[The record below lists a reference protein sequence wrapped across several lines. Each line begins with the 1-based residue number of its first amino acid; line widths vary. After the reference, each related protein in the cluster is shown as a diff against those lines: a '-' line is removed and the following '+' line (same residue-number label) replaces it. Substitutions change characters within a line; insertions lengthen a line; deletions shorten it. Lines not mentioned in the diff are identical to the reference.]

1 MRTSVLE
8 LLGLLV
14 AFIFQP
20 CLASA
25 ATTAP
30 VTADDALKM
39 LQDGNARYVAGKSL
53 HLREDQARRTETAT
67 GGQHPFVSI
76 LGCADSRE
84 PLEVVFDQ
92 GIGDI
97 FNVRVAGNV
106 ADIDEI
112 GTLEYG
118 AGHVGTPLIVV
129 LGHTKCGA
137 VTAVVKK
144 DHVTENIAKLV
155 DNITPAVLKAQ
166 MANPGAEVN
175 ALINESIT
183 ANVWQAIE
191 DMIKGSPE
199 IYELVETG
207 KVKIV
212 GAVYDIESGNVTWL
226 GSHPE
231 LIKIMVAVKLEEEK
245 AKKPVARAAP
255 REEVKKDEGARVEHK
270 SNGTEKSLSLK
281 GRTVYNH
288 GKHE

>member
-1 MRTSVLE
+1 MRNKVPVFFSIM
-8 LLGLLV
+8 V
-14 AFIFQP
+14 AFLIQP
-20 CLASA
+20 SMASGNA
-25 ATTAP
+25 ST

-67 GGQHPFVSI
+67 AGQHPFVSI

-84 PLEVVFDQ
+84 PLEIVFDQ

-97 FNVRVAGNV
+97 FNVRIAGNV

-144 DHVTENIAKLV
+144 DHVTENIARLV

-166 MANPGAEVN
+166 MNNPGAELNV
-175 ALINESIT
+175 LINESIT

-199 IYELVETG
+199 IYEMVETG

-231 LIKIMVAVKLEEEK
+231 LIKIMVAVKLEETREK
-245 AKKPVARAAP
+245 KTASRAAP
-255 REEVKKDEGARVEHK
+255 REDTKKGESARVEHK
-270 SNGTEKSLSLK
+270 SNGTESRLSSK
-281 GRTVYNH
+281 ERTEYNR